1 MKPPKMIDNKKNGT
15 VAEELRQEI
24 TKDSKLSVMTAYFTI
39 FAFAELKKE
48 LMKVD
53 RIRLLFTD
61 PVFIKGEQEQTREY
75 YLERNG
81 GQAFSGNVYEMK
93 LRNEMC
99 QAAVAKECAKWLE
112 TKADIKMFRNKNSAQ
127 PRMIYID
134 NGEDSV
140 CINGTVDFTT
150 DGLGLTH
157 SDRVDSNMCMYGR
170 EFTQHFLKM
179 FDELWNDGTAVEDV
193 KAGVLEQI
201 QQLYKENTPEFIY
214 FVTLYHVFHQYL
226 GELTEDNILKTRTGI
241 KDTVIWNKLYQFQKD
256 GVMGAIDKIE
266 KYNG

>member
-1 MKPPKMIDNKKNGT
+1 MLPPKMIDNKKNGT
-15 VAEELRQEI
+15 VAEELQVHL
-24 TKDSKLSVMTAYFTI
+24 TSSSKLSVMTAYFTI
-39 FAFAELKKE
+39 FAFSSLKRE

-61 PVFIKGEQEQTREY
+61 PIFIKGEQEQTREY

-112 TKADIKMFRNKNSAQ
+112 TKADVKVFRNKNSAQ

-134 NGEDSV
+134 NGEESV

-170 EFTQHFLKM
+170 CL
-179 FDELWNDGTAVEDV
+179 
-193 KAGVLEQI
+193 
-201 QQLYKENTPEFIY
+201 LYTS
-214 FVTLYHVFHQYL
+214 
-226 GELTEDNILKTRTGI
+226 DAA
-241 KDTVIWNKLYQFQKD
+241 DD
-256 GVMGAIDKIE
+256 
-266 KYNG
+266 

>member
-1 MKPPKMIDNKKNGT
+1 MKPPKMSDNKKNGT

-112 TKADIKMFRNKNSAQ
+112 TKAEIKMFRNKNSAQ

-134 NGEDSV
+134 NDEDSV

-157 SDRVDSNMCMYGR
+157 SDRVDSNMCM
-170 EFTQHFLKM
+170 
-179 FDELWNDGTAVEDV
+179 DGHE
-193 KAGVLEQI
+193 
-201 QQLYKENTPEFIY
+201 
-214 FVTLYHVFHQYL
+214 VT
-226 GELTEDNILKTRTGI
+226 
-241 KDTVIWNKLYQFQKD
+241 
-256 GVMGAIDKIE
+256 
-266 KYNG
+266 

>member
-15 VAEELRQEI
+15 VAEELRLEL

-112 TKADIKMFRNKNSAQ
+112 AKADIKMFRNKNSAL
-127 PRMIYID
+127 PRMISI
-134 NGEDSV
+134 
-140 CINGTVDFTT
+140 
-150 DGLGLTH
+150 
-157 SDRVDSNMCMYGR
+157 
-170 EFTQHFLKM
+170 
-179 FDELWNDGTAVEDV
+179 
-193 KAGVLEQI
+193 
-201 QQLYKENTPEFIY
+201 
-214 FVTLYHVFHQYL
+214 
-226 GELTEDNILKTRTGI
+226 
-241 KDTVIWNKLYQFQKD
+241 
-256 GVMGAIDKIE
+256 
-266 KYNG
+266 